1 VGDTLALGVGVAVDA
16 VLVGAPLE
24 DAFVPVGA
32 LEVTPTSALAV
43 ALAATLA
50 VVVDLVGVALGFAVC
65 EVVGWTTGAVP
76 TS

>member
-32 LEVTPTSALAV
+32 LEVTPTSALA
-43 ALAATLA
+43 LAATLA
-50 VVVDLVGVALGFAVC
+50 VVVDLVGVALGLAVC